1 MSIQKTIFGVAT
13 PYQKQKYDYDLRLE
27 RAPDLSEQASRHHLA
42 NIEALQTQYALDS
55 DAMKLE
61 QAIALNVSENRAIP
75 SNTLLAKLE
84 PLLPTFKDVAKKAE
98 EGFDAWRDKQAVDE
112 AKREIRIREITGQ
125 SQEVLEKTWT
135 EPTIKK
141 FQDNPELSGLLRSN
155 LFSNDP
161 GIQRRKGT
169 AKVKLL
175 TQGYDGMY
183 EKWANDPNT
192 KIRVHDGQ
200 GGTKLI
206 HPMQASTSAEAEAVL
221 SSWDQYYKSYYSNDP
236 EGIQQEGIDAVRAKR
251 GQVSQKL
258 YKSVRSLAA
267 QRALGNWSQSL
278 YGGMPMRTVLDGYAQ
293 TGDLKG
299 GVGSV
304 GNVEAQKL
312 FLTDFKSGYKAG
324 HFSYNNLL
332 KWGAE
337 PSGFFKDGK
346 EQSMVERY
354 PRLFSDMVNYVGEA
368 DQAITTSFF
377 TNNKQ
382 KGKEITLGIAQMMA
396 QGGIFEDEQLQRT
409 AAVLQSLGI
418 VNDPILKAAFE
429 SNSVSALQEDEFE
442 KFYQIKYSQ
451 GFAFKNEAEFHAAFQ
466 KFPELKA
473 QFAAQDKANRAA
485 SPEQA
490 DENYK
495 TALEATLARGYEI
508 AGDLDP
514 KSANFAEGGG
524 NLKQLPNGGA
534 ASSAGVIIQ
543 AELTKRFK
551 YEVRRLMLNPID
563 GEEVI
568 EGIGQTTKQNYYQLA
583 NDSTWQWFRRKQ
595 IEKGGRFEFTN
606 GQYPNINRLVQ
617 SPSSTLVISREQ
629 QRKLDQGLGVVY
641 NNFLEGVKNKYGLT
655 GNALGK
661 SMRDPEMLS
670 ILYTEQEQQEA
681 IERFERGEPPTS
693 KTNAVLS
700 FMGGN
705 RIGNYQTLINT
716 MAGKEVLSER
726 PGYEIY
732 SQVQANIDLDPWLN
746 QLMQGLS
753 RGNPPSVNR
762 TLDRLRRINPLP
774 ILSQATVNDPVA
786 EEAAAAGDAER
797 GDKVM
802 SETMGDSEGMQG
814 NEGTLTPG
822 SPAEAEN
829 QSLARLQQLIQD
841 LRRQYKGDEQKALAE
856 AQRQWRIITN
866 NPNFTLE

>member
-1 MSIQKTIFGVAT
+1 MSIQRTIFGVAT

-27 RAPDLSEQASRHHLA
+27 RAPDLSEQASRHHRD
-42 NIEALQTQYALDS
+42 NIETLQAQYALDNE
-55 DAMKLE
+55 AMILE
-61 QAIALNVSENRAIP
+61 QAIALDVSKKRDIP

-84 PLLPTFKDVAKKAE
+84 PLLPSFKDLAKKAE
-98 EGFDAWRDKQAVDE
+98 EGFDAWRDKQAVDD
-112 AKREIRIREITGQ
+112 AKREIRLREITGK
-125 SQEVLEKTWT
+125 SQEVLEQTWT

-175 TQGYDGMY
+175 TQGYDSMY
-183 EKWANDPNT
+183 DRWANNPNT
-192 KIRVHDGQ
+192 QIEVHDGR
-200 GGTKLI
+200 GGTRFI
-206 HPMQASTSAEAEAVL
+206 TPMQASTAAEAEAVL
-221 SSWDQYYKSYYSNDP
+221 SSWDQFYRSYYSNDP

-251 GQVSQKL
+251 SKISQKL
-258 YKSVRSLAA
+258 YKSVRSLAS

-278 YGGMPMRTVLDGYAQ
+278 YAGMPMRTVLDGYAQ

-299 GVGSV
+299 GIGRV

-337 PSGFFKDGK
+337 PSGFFKNGK

-354 PRLFSDMVNYVGEA
+354 PRLFSDMVNYVEET
-368 DQAITTSFF
+368 DRAITTNFF

-382 KGKEITLGIAQMMA
+382 KGKEITLGIAQMMS
-396 QGGIFEDEQLQRT
+396 QGAVFEDEQLQRT
-409 AAVLQSLGI
+409 TALLQSLGI

-429 SNSVSALQEDEFE
+429 SNSVSALQQDQFE

-495 TALEATLARGYEI
+495 TALDAMLARSFEI

-514 KSANFAEGGG
+514 KSARFAEGGG

-583 NDSTWQWFRRKQ
+583 NDNTWQWFRRQQ
-595 IEKGGRFEFTN
+595 IKKGGRFEFTN
-606 GQYPNINRLVQ
+606 GQYPNVNRLVQ
-617 SPSSTLVISREQ
+617 SPSTTLVITRDQ
-629 QRKLDQGLGVVY
+629 QRKLDQGIGVVY

-655 GNALGK
+655 GNSLGK
-661 SMRDPEMLS
+661 AMRDPEMLS
-670 ILYTEQEQQEA
+670 ILYTETEKQEA
-681 IERFERGEPPTS
+681 IQRFERGEPPTS

-705 RIGNYQTLINT
+705 RFGNYQTLINT
-716 MAGKEVLSER
+716 MAGKEVLSNR

-746 QLMQGLS
+746 QQMQGLS

-762 TLDRLRRINPLP
+762 TLARLQRVNPMP
-774 ILSQATVNDPVA
+774 ILTQATVDDPEA
-786 EEAAAAGDAER
+786 EAAARAGAAGGPPGSMAESTT
-797 GDKVM
+797 GAA
-802 SETMGDSEGMQG
+802 EGMQG
-814 NEGTLTPG
+814 NEGMVTG
-822 SPAEAEN
+822 QVEIN
-829 QSLARLQQLIQD
+829 NKVYARVQQLIED
-841 LRRQYKGDEQKALAE
+841 LLPKYKGDYQQAIAE
-856 AQRQWRIITN
+856 AQRLWREATG
-866 NPNFTLE
+866 NPNFTIE